1 MSLVFAFVA
10 LGVSDTVGSGAGL
23 AAGLSADS
31 GANSG
36 SSYGVVI
43 IPRFFVW

>member
-1 MSLVFAFVA
+1 MSLVFAFVV
-10 LGVSDTVGSGAGL
+10 LGVSDTFGSGAGL

-36 SSYGVVI
+36 SSYDVEI

>member
-10 LGVSDTVGSGAGL
+10 LGVSDTFGSGAGL
-23 AAGLSADS
+23 AAGLGADS

-43 IPRFFVW
+43 IPRFFIW

>member
-1 MSLVFAFVA
+1 MSLVFAFAA
-10 LGVSDTVGSGAGL
+10 LGVSDTFGSGAGL
-23 AAGLSADS
+23 AAGLGADS

-43 IPRFFVW
+43 IPRFFIW

>member
-1 MSLVFAFVA
+1 MSLVFAFVV
-10 LGVSDTVGSGAGL
+10 LGVSDTFGSGAGL
-23 AAGLSADS
+23 ASGLSADS

-43 IPRFFVW
+43 TPRFFVW

>member
-10 LGVSDTVGSGAGL
+10 LGVSDTFGSGAGL

-36 SSYGVVI
+36 SSYDVVI